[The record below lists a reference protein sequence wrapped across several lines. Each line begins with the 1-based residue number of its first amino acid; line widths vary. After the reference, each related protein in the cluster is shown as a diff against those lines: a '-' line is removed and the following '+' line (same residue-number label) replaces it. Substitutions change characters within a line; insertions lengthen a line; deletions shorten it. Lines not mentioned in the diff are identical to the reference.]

1 MLYFRHGLLIG
12 REEKKERKSPF
23 VFALRGSTSTNTFM
37 SAAQTQIK
45 AGLQYNDRWDFNCG
59 KETKTIQKM
68 HTSQCTENKPDIQDV
83 HQIKFALACLTSRS
97 VPRAV
102 HTDCFRSGSS
112 WKLLLSHPIFSVT
125 FCHTNPTARPPSL
138 QESALRSLFLLHSS
152 SIFNILCRAHPQSL
166 LYTCPNHLIFLT
178 LKTAKLSSTELTK

>member
-1 MLYFRHGLLIG
+1 
-12 REEKKERKSPF
+12 
-23 VFALRGSTSTNTFM
+23 
-37 SAAQTQIK
+37 
-45 AGLQYNDRWDFNCG
+45 
-59 KETKTIQKM
+59 M

-178 LKTAKLSSTELTK
+178 LKTAKLSSTELTKWLSWSHGIHHGTLHHLVNLSFHPCYHPSAKNHPWHSAPPTPPCLQSLFHPSFAVCMDFSGCSWVF